1 MSQNME
7 GKSDYNQVM
16 TVLGQSTL
24 FYIERSL
31 DRDIVV
37 YEANRKGN
45 ILSHPFVDVY
55 WTNTGLLSKRE
66 PVSDKAKELFFGVKV
81 KTDNSKYKMYIS
93 SLPSKIIT
101 LHLKKSGKVVAK
113 SVVNGKEA
121 KIYKIYV
128 KIENSTTLG
137 IPVVTSL
144 IVYGEHKKRLVSEE
158 MQITDDIRNRFDVS
172 SFLPNLGDFAKIL

>member
-1 MSQNME
+1 MNQNME
-7 GKSDYNQVM
+7 GKSDYNQIM

-31 DRDIVV
+31 DREIVV

-66 PVSDKAKELFFGVKV
+66 SVSDKAKELFFGVKV
-81 KTDNSKYKMYIS
+81 KKDNSKYKMYIS

-101 LHLKKSGKVVAK
+101 LHLKKSGKVIAK

-128 KIENSTTLG
+128 KIEKSTTLG

-144 IVYGEHKKRLVSEE
+144 TVYGEHKKRLVSEE
-158 MQITDDIRNRFDVS
+158 MEITDDIRNRFDVS